1 MASLRALVGKLIF
14 TQGTVLSTTTLTP
27 HFRCLEV
34 GAQTAPS
41 PGDKVQVLLDEG
53 MRTYT
58 PFGFDASKR
67 SMQLLA
73 WLHAKETPG
82 ARWAS
87 DVGPGAS
94 VTFFGPRR
102 SLRLEALTGQVVV
115 FGDETSF
122 AVARSLFD
130 TGRATVRGVFEVSEP
145 GECATV
151 LDTLGLKHRTLL
163 SRTADLRHLD
173 EAVNAIAASSPAHL
187 VLTGNAKSIQR
198 LRAKLKQTGLTM
210 PQLTKAYWAEGK
222 RGLD

>member
-1 MASLRALVGKLIF
+1 MASLRALVGKLLF
-14 TQGTVLSTTTLTP
+14 TQSTVLSTTTITP
-27 HFRCLEV
+27 HFRGLEV
-34 GAQTAPS
+34 AAQTAPN

-58 PFGFDASKR
+58 PFGFNAAKR

-87 DVGPGAS
+87 EVTAGAN
-94 VTFFGPRR
+94 VTLFGPRR

-122 AVARSLFD
+122 ALARSLFD
-130 TGRATVRGVFEVSEP
+130 TSRATVHGLFEVTEP
-145 GECATV
+145 AECATV
-151 LDTLGLKHRTLL
+151 LDTLGLKHRTLI

-173 EAVNAIAASSPAHL
+173 EAVTAIAAHSPAHL

-198 LRAKLKQTGLTM
+198 LRAMLKHASVSV

>member
-1 MASLRALVGKLIF
+1 MASLRALVGKLLF
-14 TQGTVLSTTTLTP
+14 SQGTVLSTTSITP
-27 HFRCLEV
+27 HFRRLEL
-34 GAQTAPS
+34 GAQTAPG

-58 PFGFDASKR
+58 PFGFDAAKR

-73 WLHAKETPG
+73 WLHAKESPG

-87 DVGPGAS
+87 EVSPGAH
-94 VTFFGPRR
+94 VTYFGPRR
-102 SLRLEALTGQVVV
+102 SLRLDALTGHVVV

-122 AVARSLFD
+122 ALARSLFEAR
-130 TGRATVRGVFEVSEP
+130 RATVQGIFEVFDP
-145 GECATV
+145 HECSTV
-151 LDTLGLKHRTLL
+151 LDTLGLEHRTLL
-163 SRTADLRHLD
+163 ARTADLRHLD
-173 EAVNAIAASSPAHL
+173 QAVAAIAASTPTHL

-198 LRAKLKQTGLTM
+198 LRTTLKQASLSV